1 MPPETRVLFNADC
14 PVCNAEICHYQ
25 RYTDARALPVRYDDL
40 NGPDRAAWGID
51 PDSAAQRLHVMHLGL
66 VYSGL
71 DAFRILWKQMP
82 RYRWLATL
90 TGLPGLYQ
98 IASLTYDK
106 VLAPTLYRRHIKR
119 IRQGEPT

>member
-1 MPPETRVLFNADC
+1 MPAETRVLFNADC

-51 PDSAAQRLHVMHLGL
+51 PNTAAQRLHVMHLGL

-90 TGLPGLYQ
+90 TGLPGLYR
-98 IASLTYDK
+98 IASFTYDH
-106 VLAPTLYRRHIKR
+106 VLAPTLYRRHLKR
-119 IRQGEPT
+119 TRHGETA